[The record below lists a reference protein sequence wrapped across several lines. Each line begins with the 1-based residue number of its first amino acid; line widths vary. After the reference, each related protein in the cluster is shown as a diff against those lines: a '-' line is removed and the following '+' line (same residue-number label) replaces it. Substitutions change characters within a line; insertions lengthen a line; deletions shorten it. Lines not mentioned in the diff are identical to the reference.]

1 MTGCPTA
8 IEAARR
14 IADGTLTSE
23 ALVRACLDRISER
36 EPLVQAWQHLD
47 MEAALNMA
55 RHVDRFGSG
64 ALKGIPIGVKDI
76 IDTVDMPT
84 GYGSP
89 LYETSRP
96 PRDAACVALAR
107 HAGALILGKT
117 VTTEFAYF
125 QPGKTRNPHNPDRT
139 PGGSSSGSAAAVASG
154 MVPLAFGTQTAG
166 SIIRP
171 ASFCGCVGYKPTFG
185 LIDRTGVR
193 PFADSLDTIGVF
205 ATTVEDAAFFASVI
219 AGRPNLHIAGEVF
232 RPRIGLTRT
241 YAWEAAE
248 PATATALDE
257 AATRLRVVGLEV
269 REVALPERW
278 RGLLEAQK
286 TIMAFEAARSH
297 APEMLTAPDRLSV
310 KLRELLEA
318 GAVIAAE
325 DYDAAKVLVAEARAG
340 FGDVLDGLDV
350 LLTPSAPGEAPE
362 GLGATGDPVFNRLWT
377 VLGVPCISVPGL
389 TGPMGMPVGVQVVG
403 RWGDDRHT
411 LAASAAIG
419 QSLS

>member
-8 IEAARR
+8 IAAARR

-23 ALVRACLDRISER
+23 ALVRACLDRIRER

-47 MEAALNMA
+47 MDTALRMA
-55 RHVDRFGSG
+55 RHVDRCGSG
-64 ALKGIPIGVKDI
+64 ALKGLPIGVKDI

-125 QPGKTRNPHNPDRT
+125 QPGKTRNPRDPDRT
-139 PGGSSSGSAAAVASG
+139 PGGSSSGSAAAAASG

-193 PFADSLDTIGVF
+193 PFADSLDTVGVF
-205 ATTVEDAAFFASVI
+205 ATTVEDAAFFASVV
-219 AGRPNLHIAGEVF
+219 AGRPNLHIADEVF

-241 YAWEAAE
+241 HAWEAAE

-257 AATRLRVVGLEV
+257 AAARLRAAGLEV
-269 REVALPERW
+269 RKVALPERW
-278 RGLLEAQK
+278 LGLLEAQK

-350 LLTPSAPGEAPE
+350 LLTPSAPGEAPV

-377 VLGVPCISVPGL
+377 ALGVPCISVPGL

>member
-8 IEAARR
+8 IAAARR

-139 PGGSSSGSAAAVASG
+139 PGGSSLGSAAAVASG

-193 PFADSLDTIGVF
+193 PFADSLDTVGVF